1 MKFCSQCG
9 EKIILM
15 VPEDDN
21 RERYVCTR
29 CDTIHYQ
36 NPKIVAGCIPEW
48 GDRVLLCRRA
58 IEPRHGLWTLPA
70 GFMELGETTLEAAV
84 RETMEE
90 ANASVEVQDLY
101 MVINLP
107 HVDQVY
113 MMFRSRLKDKNFS
126 PGPES
131 HEVELFERE
140 RIPWNELAFPTIR
153 ETLRFYYKDREKGE
167 FQQRSGD
174 IIRGE
179 SGYRFCLN
187 GSVADEEQGPG

>member
-9 EKIILM
+9 SEIIVK

-21 RERYVCTR
+21 RERHVCTH
-29 CDTIHYQ
+29 CETIHYQ

-48 GDRVLLCRRA
+48 DDRVLLCKRA
-58 IEPRHGLWTLPA
+58 IEPRYGLWTLPA
-70 GFMELGETTLEAAV
+70 GFMELGETTQEAAV

-90 ANASVEVQDLY
+90 ANARVDVIDLY

-113 MMFRSRLKDKNFS
+113 MMFRSRLKDRDYYA
-126 PGPES
+126 GPES
-131 HEVELFERE
+131 QEVALFR
-140 RIPWNELAFPTIR
+140 RDDIPWEELAFPTIR
-153 ETLRFYYKDREKGE
+153 ETLKFYYQDRDAGV
-167 FQQRSGD
+167 FRPRSGD

-179 SGYRFCLN
+179 SGYRFRPGGN
-187 GSVADEEQGPG
+187 GQAYS